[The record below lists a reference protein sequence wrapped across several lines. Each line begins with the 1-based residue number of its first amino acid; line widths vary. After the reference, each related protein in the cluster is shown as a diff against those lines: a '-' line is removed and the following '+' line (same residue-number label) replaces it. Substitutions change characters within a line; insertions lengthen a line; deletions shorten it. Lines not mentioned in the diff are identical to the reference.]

1 MRGGRARVGGLLARR
16 PLVAIGDRWAPPWPL
31 PCVELVCGRPALLG
45 LGEEGAQGSLAACCL
60 RRWLQGG
67 SALF

>member
-16 PLVAIGDRWAPPWPL
+16 SLVAVGGRWGPWLL
-31 PCVELVCGRPALLG
+31 PRVELVGGRPALLG